1 MNLDPDLTLPEFL
14 STLRYKFFLISRT
27 PSYKRY
33 ELNIFYKYQ
42 ILILKQLYQ
51 DQ

>member
-1 MNLDPDLTLPEFL
+1 MKTSERVLEFL
-14 STLRYKFFLISRT
+14 KQQGFC
-27 PSYKRY
+27 P
-33 ELNIFYKYQ
+33 EVDPNNGNIFFKYQ